1 MVRDSSPTPSHSSKA
16 GHGKAPAPMA
26 VREDKVTSP
35 KMTLLDTFNGNRSK
49 LKAHL
54 A

>member
-1 MVRDSSPTPSHSSKA
+1 MVRDSSPTPNYSSKV
-16 GHGKAPAPMA
+16 GHSKSKEALSKDDKATP
-26 VREDKVTSP
+26 P
-35 KMTLLDTFNGNRSK
+35 KLALLDTFNGNYAK

>member
-1 MVRDSSPTPSHSSKA
+1 MVRDSSPMPSHSSKA
-16 GHGKAPAPMA
+16 GHSKAPVVA
-26 VREDKVTSP
+26 REDKVTSP